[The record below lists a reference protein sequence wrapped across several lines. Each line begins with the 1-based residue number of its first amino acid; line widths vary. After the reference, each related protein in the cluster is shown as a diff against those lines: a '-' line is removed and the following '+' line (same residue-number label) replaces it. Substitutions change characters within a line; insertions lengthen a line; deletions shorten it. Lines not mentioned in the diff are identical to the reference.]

1 MIPFERD
8 DNGQLVASLTE
19 PESALLSSLA
29 AQVADML
36 DELGSAPYIA
46 DPDAAALYES
56 VGIGGSTTL
65 HDDPAVARLLPNAYA
80 DDLDASRDFRGLTE
94 RSLAARKIANAR
106 AVVDSLDIARGAGG
120 ELRLDAALVQS
131 WMRTLV
137 DIRLTI
143 AARLGITQDEYPG
156 DGGGPDGG
164 RSSGGGSDGS
174 RSASGGND
182 SDGIDSDRLDNDRF
196 DSDGLDD
203 SAYEAAYDAAHE
215 PAGDESLV
223 MRDVYDWL
231 GWVSESLM
239 EAIE

>member
-1 MIPFERD
+1 VIPFERD
-8 DNGQLVASLTE
+8 DDGQLVASLTE

-36 DELGSAPYIA
+36 DELGSAPHIT

-65 HDDPAVARLLPNAYA
+65 HDDPAIARLLPNAYS

-94 RSLAARKIANAR
+94 RSLAARKVANAR
-106 AVVDSLDIARGAGG
+106 AVIASLDAARSAAG

-143 AARLGITQDEYPG
+143 AARLGIEH
-156 DGGGPDGG
+156 DG
-164 RSSGGGSDGS
+164 
-174 RSASGGND
+174 
-182 SDGIDSDRLDNDRF
+182 
-196 DSDGLDD
+196 DGLDGDGLD
-203 SAYEAAYDAAHE
+203 SGPRADDTDRRS
-215 PAGDESLV
+215 AGHGESDDSLV

-239 EAIE
+239 EAVE

>member
-156 DGGGPDGG
+156 DGGGIG
-164 RSSGGGSDGS
+164 
-174 RSASGGND
+174 

>member
-143 AARLGITQDEYPG
+143 AARLGFTQDEYPG
-156 DGGGPDGG
+156 DGGGD
-164 RSSGGGSDGS
+164 
-174 RSASGGND
+174 D
-182 SDGIDSDRLDNDRF
+182 SDGIDSDRLDDDGDGN
-196 DSDGLDD
+196 DSDD
-203 SAYEAAYDAAHE
+203 AAYDAAHE